1 MFRRERVLSA
11 VRTFRPDLVLS
22 ALGHG
27 DLGRDLAWPLSWKT
41 LCLHLNVNAQGSGAE
56 MGFSG

>member
-1 MFRRERVLSA
+1 MLSKM
-11 VRTFRPDLVLS
+11 RTFTPDDVC

-41 LCLHLNVNAQGSGAE
+41 LCLHLNVSAQMSGLELRRASL
-56 MGFSG
+56 GKRALL

>member
-22 ALGHG
+22 ALGR
-27 DLGRDLAWPLSWKT
+27 RDLAWPLSWKT
-41 LCLHLNVNAQGSGAE
+41 LCLHLNINAQGSGAE